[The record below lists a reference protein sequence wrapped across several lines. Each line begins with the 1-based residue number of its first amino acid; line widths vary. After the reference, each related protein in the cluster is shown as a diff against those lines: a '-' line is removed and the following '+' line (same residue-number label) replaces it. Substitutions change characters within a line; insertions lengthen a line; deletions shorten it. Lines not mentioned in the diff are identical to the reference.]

1 MRIRLAIL
9 ALLAWGPV
17 LVQAERPHLFGI
29 AAIVNESAITI
40 EQIYQICEGEL
51 DLYNRTYYSKP
62 EVLAEKRQALLNDAM
77 QQLIDR
83 QLILDDFK
91 KSGLNLPDN
100 YIDEEV
106 KDQIRKRFGDR
117 ATFAKSIRAQGMTV
131 EDYRNRARDEIIL
144 AAMTEKNVRS
154 AIQISPKKIE
164 TYYVTN
170 LTKYK
175 VDDQVKLRMIVLSSP
190 SAARS
195 EASLGRALEIRQKLN
210 DGAPFA
216 EMASIYSDGS
226 QRRDGGL
233 WGWIEQTKLN
243 KGLGSI
249 AFSLPINQPSK
260 VIGVAREAND
270 DYWIIEYGEDGKPV
284 LARKYTTVIARKS
297 SGGKEE
303 EVKEEKLIEEK
314 TGAALAA
321 PDALPMPAEYYVMM
335 VEEKQIAHTK
345 PLEEVRDE
353 IEKELILQERSTL
366 RKKWIERLKQKSFV
380 RYF

>member
-9 ALLAWGPV
+9 AMLALGSGLAQAQQSIADGV
-17 LVQAERPHLFGI
+17 AALVNDSI
-29 AAIVNESAITI
+29 ITV
-40 EQIYQICEGEL
+40 QQVYQICEGDL
-51 DLYNRTYYSKP
+51 QLYNRTYFAKP

-77 QQLIDR
+77 QQLVER
-83 QLILDDFK
+83 QLILEDFK
-91 KSGLNLPDN
+91 KSGLNLPDS

-117 ATFAKSIRAQGMTV
+117 ATFARTIRAEGRTV
-131 EDYRNRARDEIIL
+131 EEYRNQRRDEIIL

-170 LTKYK
+170 LVKYK
-175 VDDQVKLRMIVLSSP
+175 VEDQVKLRMIVLSSP
-190 SAARS
+190 SSARA
-195 EASLGRALEIRQKLN
+195 EAGLGRALEIRQKLS

-233 WGWIEQTKLN
+233 WGWIEQSKLN

-249 AFSLPINQPSK
+249 AFSLSINQPSK

-270 DYWIIEYGEDGKPV
+270 DYWIIEYGEGGKPV

-303 EVKEEKLIEEK
+303 EVKEEKLIDEK
-314 TGAALAA
+314 TGAALA
-321 PDALPMPAEYYVMM
+321 PDAVPMPAEYYVMM
-335 VEEKQIAHTK
+335 VEEKQVAHTK

-353 IEKELILQERSTL
+353 LEKELILQERSTL
-366 RKKWIERLKQKSFV
+366 RKKWIDRLKLKSFV

>member
-1 MRIRLAIL
+1 
-9 ALLAWGPV
+9 
-17 LVQAERPHLFGI
+17 
-29 AAIVNESAITI
+29 
-40 EQIYQICEGEL
+40 
-51 DLYNRTYYSKP
+51 
-62 EVLAEKRQALLNDAM
+62 
-77 QQLIDR
+77 
-83 QLILDDFK
+83 
-91 KSGLNLPDN
+91 
-100 YIDEEV
+100 
-106 KDQIRKRFGDR
+106 
-117 ATFAKSIRAQGMTV
+117 MTV

-190 SAARS
+190 STARS

-270 DYWIIEYGEDGKPV
+270 DYWIIEYGDDGKPV
-284 LARKYTTVIARKS
+284 LGRKYSTVLARKS

-321 PDALPMPAEYYVMM
+321 PDTLPMPAEYYAMM

>member
-1 MRIRLAIL
+1 
-9 ALLAWGPV
+9 
-17 LVQAERPHLFGI
+17 
-29 AAIVNESAITI
+29 
-40 EQIYQICEGEL
+40 
-51 DLYNRTYYSKP
+51 
-62 EVLAEKRQALLNDAM
+62 
-77 QQLIDR
+77 
-83 QLILDDFK
+83 
-91 KSGLNLPDN
+91 
-100 YIDEEV
+100 
-106 KDQIRKRFGDR
+106 
-117 ATFAKSIRAQGMTV
+117 
-131 EDYRNRARDEIIL
+131 
-144 AAMTEKNVRS
+144 
-154 AIQISPKKIE
+154 
-164 TYYVTN
+164 
-170 LTKYK
+170 
-175 VDDQVKLRMIVLSSP
+175 MIVLSSP
-190 SAARS
+190 SSRS
-195 EASLGRALEIRQKLN
+195 EAGLGRALEIRQKLG

-249 AFSLPINQPSK
+249 AFSLPINQPSQ

-270 DYWIIEYGEDGKPV
+270 DYWIIEYGDAGKPV

-335 VEEKQIAHTK
+335 VEEKLVAHTK

>member
-9 ALLAWGPV
+9 ALLALGSARAQAEQFLADAIRV
-17 LVQAERPHLFGI
+17 LVNDSI
-29 AAIVNESAITI
+29 IT
-40 EQIYQICEGEL
+40 EQQVYQICAG
-51 DLYNRTYYSKP
+51 DLEVYNRTYFNKP

-77 QQLIDR
+77 QMLVER
-83 QLILDDFK
+83 QLILEDFK

-117 ATFAKSIRAQGMTV
+117 ATFAKSLRAQNKTV
-131 EDYRNRARDEIIL
+131 EEYRNGARDEIII
-144 AAMTEKNVRS
+144 AAMTEKNVRA

-170 LTKYK
+170 LANYK
-175 VDDQVKLRMIVLSSP
+175 VEDQVKLRMIVLSSP
-190 SAARS
+190 TAARS
-195 EASLGRALEIRQKLN
+195 EASLGRALEIRQKLRE
-210 DGAPFA
+210 GAPFE

-249 AFSLPINQPSK
+249 AFALPIAAPSK
-260 VIGVAREAND
+260 VVGVAREAND
-270 DYWIIEYGEDGKPV
+270 DYWVIEYGDDGKSAV
-284 LARKYTTVIARKS
+284 ARKY
-297 SGGKEE
+297 SGGKD
-303 EVKEEKLIEEK
+303 EKFIQEK
-314 TGAALAA
+314 TGAELAA
-321 PDALPMPAEYYVMM
+321 RDAVPMPAEYYLMM
-335 VEEKQIAHTK
+335 VEEKQIAHTR

-353 IEKELILQERSTL
+353 IEKELILQERSTI
-366 RKKWIERLKQKSFV
+366 RKKWIDRLKQKSFV